1 MSDVRFV
8 VALLLLVTATPAL
21 ADADVAGLRHRDA
34 IERARAAAAVAARG
48 LRRTIPRLMAL
59 LEDDHVAVRLAAV
72 KALRRLRAR
81 SAAMRL
87 LVKAQIDPDP
97 RVREAAAEA
106 VLKLDPQSFAAKLG
120 TADPPP
126 VAPPPL
132 PPLRPRARYATLFT
146 LGVAANARRIDE
158 SVSGTAGFAL
168 RWGPIETQLEL
179 GFPSMSLGLR
189 ARWLII
195 SYPRFTP
202 YLTAGGV
209 VAFNNGSD
217 VQQQAVAV
225 LGGAGLRW
233 YIIPPIFLQA
243 EVWASYAVHAPTA
256 VPRRGERFDVV
267 RFSLP
272 VLLSAGLELWP

>member
-1 MSDVRFV
+1 MRVVV
-8 VALLLLVTATPAL
+8 VALLFLTATPAH
-21 ADADVAGLRHRDA
+21 ADADVVGLRHRDA
-34 IERARAAAAVAARG
+34 AERARAAAAVAARG
-48 LRRTIPRLMAL
+48 LRQTIPRLIAL
-59 LEDDHVAVRLAAV
+59 LEDESVPVRLAAI

-87 LVKAQIDPDP
+87 LLKAQIDPDA

-106 VLKLDPQSFAAKLG
+106 VMKLDPQSFAAKLG

-132 PPLRPRARYATLFT
+132 PPLRPRANYATLFT
-146 LGVAANARRIDE
+146 LGLAANARRIDE

-168 RWGPIETQLEL
+168 RWGPIEAQLEL

-189 ARWLII
+189 LRWLLIR
-195 SYPRFTP
+195 YPRFTP
-202 YLTAGGV
+202 YLTAGAA

-217 VQQQAVAV
+217 VQQQAVSV
-225 LGGAGLRW
+225 LGGAGLR
-233 YIIPPIFLQA
+233 YYLIPPIFVQA
-243 EVWASYAVHAPTA
+243 ELWASYAVHAPLA
-256 VPRRGERFDVV
+256 VPRRGENFDVQ

-272 VLLSAGLELWP
+272 IMLSAGLELWP